1 MVGLVLVLTT
11 AVLRGIEVGLSLV
24 VFESIPEAT
33 RRLGDGSPISPW
45 PGWELLL
52 DAIGSGA
59 GVLEDSLARSGARSR
74 GPFEI
79 AGGAEK
85 CMT

>member
-1 MVGLVLVLTT
+1 
-11 AVLRGIEVGLSLV
+11 
-24 VFESIPEAT
+24 
-33 RRLGDGSPISPW
+33 
-45 PGWELLL
+45 L
-52 DAIGSGA
+52 DAIGCGA

-79 AGGAEK
+79 AGGKEK

>member
-1 MVGLVLVLTT
+1 M
-11 AVLRGIEVGLSLV
+11 AS
-24 VFESIPEAT
+24 
-33 RRLGDGSPISPW
+33 W

-52 DAIGSGA
+52 DAIGCGA
-59 GVLEDSLARSGARSR
+59 GVLEDSLGRGAQSR

-79 AGGAEK
+79 AGGKEK

>member
-1 MVGLVLVLTT
+1 
-11 AVLRGIEVGLSLV
+11 
-24 VFESIPEAT
+24 VFERIPEAT
-33 RRLGDGSPISPW
+33 RRLRDGSPISPW

-52 DAIGSGA
+52 DAIGPGA
-59 GVLEDSLARSGARSR
+59 AALEDSLGRGARSR

-79 AGGAEK
+79 AGGKEK